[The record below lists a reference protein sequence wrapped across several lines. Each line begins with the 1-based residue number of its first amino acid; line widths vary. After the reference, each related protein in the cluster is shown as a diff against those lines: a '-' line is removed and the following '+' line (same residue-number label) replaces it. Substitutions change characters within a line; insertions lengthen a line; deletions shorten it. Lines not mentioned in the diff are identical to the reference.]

1 VAFVPHWVRP
11 VLIAGLV
18 LLWASLELGFRSL
31 LGDPSWLNLPSPVH
45 LGPQA
50 RQAVLTLEFHQRELA
65 GAGPTKWTVP
75 VWRFFEVRVR
85 PWNRPA
91 DRLDLARIL
100 APGCLLLPTDEPVP
114 RLKSSAREM
123 ARRVWIAR
131 HWDEERIVALWAS
144 RVARARDVR

>member
-1 VAFVPHWVRP
+1 
-11 VLIAGLV
+11 
-18 LLWASLELGFRSL
+18 
-31 LGDPSWLNLPSPVH
+31 VH

-100 APGCLLLPTDEPVP
+100 TRGCLL
-114 RLKSSAREM
+114 SAREM
-123 ARRVWIAR
+123 ARRVWIALEMPELRGDSLTRGPVR
-131 HWDEERIVALWAS
+131 HPKVF
-144 RVARARDVR
+144 VHP